1 MRTCI
6 ALALLA
12 SIGSVRPA
20 DACSPPPCWLGSLVP
35 ADGATIPAN
44 APALYW
50 RPSVGQAAPTVKLT
64 VAGTGANVPFT
75 EVADGESKVLALAQ
89 PLVPGTQYVL
99 EETNECQYQ
108 QPIRSTFTAGATAP
122 LPTTLG
128 TTQREA
134 SRRGNV
140 TIATRAGSCSLD
152 VDAAHATITLAHAAD
167 ATPWKDLLLYE
178 TRVDGQGWAPS
189 TAINVT
195 TPVGGSWRGRG
206 RDQLYRLCAD
216 NHGEGQGLAEGTHQ
230 AAFRA
235 RLPGSTTSLK
245 PHHARSGGR
254 DRVRCSAHR
263 VQRSWFRLEPEHAEG
278 QRGLLF
284 DVVVGREQHRVGR
297 VARATPTTSLATLVR
312 VAVGRV
318 IERIQ
323 PVGPQD
329 AGDLRVGEI
338 CIRSRPRQVL
348 LESVGQLG

>member
-12 SIGSVRPA
+12 SVSSVEPA
-20 DACSPPPCWLGSLVP
+20 DACSPPPCWPGSLVP

-50 RPSVGQAAPTVKLT
+50 RPSEGQAPPTVKLT

-75 EVADGESKVLALAQ
+75 QVADGPSMVLTLAQ

-108 QPIRSTFTAGATAP
+108 QPIRSTFTAGPTAP

-134 SRRGNV
+134 SQRGNV
-140 TIATRAGSCSLD
+140 TIATRGGSCSLD
-152 VDAAHATITLAHAAD
+152 VDAAHASITLAHSAD

-195 TPVGGSWRGRG
+195 TAVGASWRGRG
-206 RDQLYRLCAD
+206 RDQLYRVCVD

-235 RLPGSTTSLK
+235 RLPGSTTNLATPEVAVEIVCAAPPTGSND
-245 PHHARSGGR
+245 PGSGSNDPGK
-254 DRVRCSAHR
+254 DSAGCCSAGGAGASNAGWVALVSLLLR
-263 VQRSWFRLEPEHAEG
+263 RRRA
-278 QRGLLF
+278 RG
-284 DVVVGREQHRVGR
+284 
-297 VARATPTTSLATLVR
+297 
-312 VAVGRV
+312 
-318 IERIQ
+318 
-323 PVGPQD
+323 
-329 AGDLRVGEI
+329 
-338 CIRSRPRQVL
+338 
-348 LESVGQLG
+348 